1 MTALT
6 QYQRIE
12 AAALWREHGAEQ
24 RRDVIVSLGDST
36 LIISDL
42 HERPLTHWSLSAI
55 KRDNPGKTRAIYRP
69 DNDSHETL
77 ELAANEDTMVEAI
90 ETLCRVIDRRRPKR
104 GRMRMASLIGIS
116 FAVMLL
122 ILIWVP
128 VAIRDYA
135 VRVVPM
141 VSQIELGERLSLYL
155 RPYTGQPCSAPI
167 ANLAVKKLRDRILG
181 PDAQLEILRQ
191 GLRDVLVL
199 PGNIYLASSHL
210 VEDYEDPDVL
220 AGYLLV
226 AKTAHPPE
234 LTLRDTLRETGT
246 LATFG
251 MLTTGHMSDGAIQ
264 NYADTL
270 IKSAPVPVDTDR
282 LVAAFS
288 AANLRLA
295 PYAYARDITGEQTL
309 PLLEAEAIRTD
320 TPRAALSD
328 RDWVSLQGICGG

>member
-24 RRDVIVSLGDST
+24 RRDVIISLGDST
-36 LIISDL
+36 LVISDL
-42 HERPLTHWSLSAI
+42 HERPLAHWALSAI
-55 KRDNPGKTRAIYRP
+55 KRDNPGKTPAIYRP
-69 DNDSHETL
+69 DNDSRETL
-77 ELAANEDTMVEAI
+77 ELAENEDAMVEAI
-90 ETLCRVIDRRRPKR
+90 ETLCRVIDRGRPRR
-104 GRMRMASLIGIS
+104 GRMRWASLLGVS
-116 FAVMLL
+116 FAVIIL
-122 ILIWVP
+122 ILVWVP

-135 VRVVPM
+135 VRVIPM

-155 RPYTGQPCSAPI
+155 RPYTGQPCSSPI

-191 GLRDVLVL
+191 GVRDVVVL

-220 AGYLLV
+220 AGHLLA
-226 AKTAHPPE
+226 AKITHSPQM
-234 LTLRDTLRETGT
+234 TLRDSLRETGT

-251 MLTTGHMSDGAIQ
+251 ILTTGRIADGTVQ
-264 NYADTL
+264 NYADTF
-270 IKSAPVPVDTDR
+270 IKSAPVPVDMDK
-282 LVAAFS
+282 LIAAFI
-288 AANLRLA
+288 AANLRMA
-295 PYAYARDITGEQTL
+295 PYAYAQDITGEQTL

-320 TPRAALSD
+320 RTRVSLSD

>member
-42 HERPLTHWSLSAI
+42 HERPLAHWSLSAI
-55 KRDNPGKTRAIYRP
+55 KRDNPGKTPAIYRP
-69 DNDSHETL
+69 DNDSRETL

-104 GRMRMASLIGIS
+104 GRMRWASLIGVS
-116 FAVMLL
+116 FAVMML

-135 VRVVPM
+135 VRVIPM

-155 RPYTGQPCSAPI
+155 RPYTGQPCSTPI
-167 ANLAVKKLRDRILG
+167 ANLAVQKLRDRILG
-181 PDAQLEILRQ
+181 SDAQLEILRQ
-191 GLRDVLVL
+191 GVRDVLVL

-220 AGYLLV
+220 AGYLLA

-234 LTLRDTLRETGT
+234 FTLRDGLSETGT

-251 MLTTGHMSDGAIQ
+251 MLTTGRMSDVALQ

-270 IKSAPVPVDTDR
+270 IKSAPVAVNTDR
-282 LVAAFS
+282 VVAAFID
-288 AANLRLA
+288 ANLRLA

-320 TPRAALSD
+320 TPRAALTD